1 MFDDEFGEAE
11 KGIHPKI
18 GRKDTFTKELE
29 RTKDVNTAKRNA
41 KFPASSASS
50 SNIRVKT
57 AV

>member
-29 RTKDVNTAKRNA
+29 RMKVNKAKRNA

-50 SNIRVKT
+50 SNIRVKA

>member
-18 GRKDTFTKELE
+18 GRKDTFTKEPE
-29 RTKDVNTAKRNA
+29 RTKDVNKARRNA
-41 KFPASSASS
+41 KFPASS
-50 SNIRVKT
+50 SNIQVKT

>member
-29 RTKDVNTAKRNA
+29 RTKDVNKVKRNA

-50 SNIRVKT
+50 SNIRE
-57 AV
+57 